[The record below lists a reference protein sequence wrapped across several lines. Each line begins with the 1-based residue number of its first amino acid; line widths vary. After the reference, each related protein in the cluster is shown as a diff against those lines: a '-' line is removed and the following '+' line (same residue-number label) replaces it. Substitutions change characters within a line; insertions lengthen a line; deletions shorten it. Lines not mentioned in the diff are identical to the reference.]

1 MIVYRASRTRFL
13 QDVFDDTIADDIDHA
28 FYAHLGRHT
37 SPNEKRSWKN
47 SMQYMYRVMNS
58 PDLPEDAGVA
68 IEYQIPL
75 TSKRVDFIVTGV
87 DGDDREQVVI
97 VELKQWE
104 KARLTDKPGL
114 VVTRFEHGEAETSHP
129 SYQAW
134 SYAFMLANY
143 NVEIQKRRI
152 ALSPCAYLHNYESD
166 GIIDDARYSEF
177 IGKAPVFLKKDAGKL
192 QDFIKKRIRHGAKD
206 DLMFLIENGELRPS
220 KFLAD
225 SLVSMVAGNP
235 EFVMIDEQKVVYENA
250 LDLAR
255 RAQHGAKE
263 VLIVQGGPGTG
274 KSVLAIQLLTELT
287 KEGIACQ
294 YVSKNAAPRDVYTAK
309 LTGSFKRTFIN
320 NLFVGSGQF
329 IDMAPDTLGAL
340 VADEAH
346 RLTEKSGLYANQGNN
361 QIREIIQ
368 AAKFTVFFIDDH
380 QRVHVRDIGS
390 TSLIGRI
397 AEECGA
403 RVHVMKLES
412 QFRCNG
418 SDGYLSWLDHALQ
431 IAETAHITL
440 TREDFDFRVFDDPN
454 ALFEEIRSKNLVRN
468 KARVVAG
475 YCWPWDK
482 RRMDNP
488 DIVIPEFDFK
498 RKWNLSAE
506 GNLWIVGDRSVDQI
520 GCIHTCQ
527 GLELDYVGVIM
538 GPDIRYV
545 DEKVVTDVTA
555 HPSQDMAVKGLKTR
569 VERGDAEAIRLA
581 DEIIKNTYRTL
592 MTRGMKGC
600 FVYCCDSDL
609 ADYLRSMQTPPIEH
623 EEPSVRVEA
632 TVNDN
637 VKYVDF
643 LPLYSLKAAC
653 GYFGEGEMVEES
665 GWVRVDSLGRLNR
678 NMFVV
683 RASGKSMEPR
693 IHDGDYC
700 VFRANPAGSREGKIV
715 LVQNHGD
722 FDPDY
727 GGSYTIKRYTS
738 RKTYDEQGGWAH
750 ESIIL
755 QPLNRTFQ
763 PIVLSEDDMDEFRVI
778 GEFLGVAEVSPI
790 LR

>member
-1 MIVYRASRTRFL
+1 MIVYRASKTRFL
-13 QDVFDDTIADDIDHA
+13 QDVFDDTIADNIDNA
-28 FYAHLGRHT
+28 FFAHLGRHT

-58 PDLPEDAGVA
+58 PDLPNDAGIA

-75 TSKRVDFIVTGV
+75 TSKRVDFIITGT
-87 DGDDREQVVI
+87 DENKKDHVVI

-104 KARLTDKPGL
+104 EAKLTDKPGL
-114 VVTRFEHGEAETSHP
+114 VVTRFEHGETETSHP

-143 NVEIQKRRI
+143 NLEIQKRQI
-152 ALSPCAYLHNYESD
+152 ELSPCAYLHNYESD
-166 GIIDDARYSEF
+166 GVIDDVRYSEF
-177 IGKAPVFLKKDAGKL
+177 IKKAPVFLKKDAGKL
-192 QDFIKKRIRHGAKD
+192 QEFIKKRIRFGAKD
-206 DLMFLIENGELRPS
+206 DLLFLIENGELRPS

-255 RAQHGAKE
+255 RAQHDAKE

-287 KEGIACQ
+287 REGIACQ

-309 LTGSFKRTFIN
+309 LTGSFRRTFID
-320 NLFVGSGQF
+320 NLFVGSGCF
-329 IDMAPDTLGAL
+329 IDIEPNTLGAL

-346 RLTEKSGLYANQGNN
+346 RLTEKSGFYANEGDN

-368 AAKFTVFFIDDH
+368 AAKFSIFFIDDH

-390 TSLIGRI
+390 TALIEQI
-397 AEECGA
+397 ARECGA

-418 SDGYLSWLDHALQ
+418 SDGYLSWLDNVLQ
-431 IAETAHITL
+431 ISETANISL
-440 TREDFDFRVFDDPN
+440 TQEDFDFRVFDDPN
-454 ALFEEIRSKNLVRN
+454 EMFEEIKKDNLIRN

-475 YCWPWDK
+475 YCWPWNK
-482 RRMDNP
+482 KNLSIP
-488 DIVIPEFDFK
+488 DIDIRKFSFK
-498 RKWNLSAE
+498 KKWNLSSE
-506 GNLWIVGDRSVDQI
+506 GNMWIVGEQSVDQI

-538 GPDIRYV
+538 GPDIKFE
-545 DEKVVTDVTA
+545 DGKVVTDVTV
-555 HPSQDMAVKGLKTR
+555 HPSQDMAVKGLKTK
-569 VERGDAEAIRLA
+569 VDNGDVGAIRLA

-600 FVYCCDSDL
+600 FVFCCDPNL
-609 ADYLRSMQTPPIEH
+609 ASYLRSMQSLKK
-623 EEPSVRVEA
+623 EEVEASVRVEA
-632 TVNDN
+632 IVNDN

-683 RASGKSMEPR
+683 RASGTSMEPR
-693 IHDGDYC
+693 IHDGDFC

-722 FDPDY
+722 YDSDY
-727 GGSYTIKRYTS
+727 GGSYTIKQYSS
-738 RKTYDEQGGWAH
+738 RKTYDDDGGWMH
-750 ESIIL
+750 ESISL
-755 QPLNRTFQ
+755 LPLNHNYR
-763 PIVLSEDDMDEFRVI
+763 PIILNEGNMEEFRVI
-778 GEFLGVAEVSPI
+778 GEFLGVI
-790 LR
+790 